1 MPEIKE
7 TTIEIKDVLS
17 IFHRRKWLILL
28 PLILVTL
35 ISFGG
40 SFLLEERYQSSTMVV
55 IDQTKILSKQLQAM
69 VPGQDESRL
78 SDTQRKAR
86 LIAIHNEIVS
96 SSYLSRLIDELGL
109 YEDQGAILEAQKLHV
124 KRPDLSVQS
133 LVYHILI
140 NQLRED
146 IDIVFNGENIIQLT
160 AESADPIEAMSIATK
175 LGEIFKDE
183 RLKRELKNVR
193 GALDFTDEQLAIYR
207 KNLDVAESLKV
218 DFTATY
224 IRNKLDES
232 VSADANIRTIMA
244 DIDDIKLRIDKN
256 IKDQTRLRSRLS
268 AYSESSLKLE
278 FDQRYTGAK
287 KNAYAETER
296 LAEYMSKYIWS
307 DPKVIDAHQTLAGE
321 MRQIERLL
329 SEYVEKQ
336 FGDASTGDKE
346 TLAQYFMLQAHEAV
360 QRRKL
365 TNFDVALSILRSRI
379 AKAPEYSIQMRT
391 LESEVSSAREIYEK
405 FKEQLT
411 GSEISQSLMRGSSE
425 TKYRIME
432 PASVPLEPV
441 KPNRLKITL
450 LGMILGLFI
459 GGAAALLAELL
470 DNSFKRVEDVEEF
483 LEVPVLATIPNISS
497 IKRKVKIG

>member
-7 TTIEIKDVLS
+7 TTIELKDVLS
-17 IFHRRKWLILL
+17 IFRRRKWLILL

-55 IDQTKILSKQLQAM
+55 IDQTQILSKELQAM
-69 VPGQDESRL
+69 VPGQYEGRR
-78 SDTQRKAR
+78 SDAQRRSR

-109 YEDQGAILEAQKLHV
+109 YEDQEAILEAQKLHV
-124 KRPDLSVQS
+124 KRPDLPVKN

-146 IDIVFNGENIIQLT
+146 IDINFNGENIIQLT
-160 AESADPIEAMSIATK
+160 AESEDPIEAMSIATK

-183 RLKRELKNVR
+183 RLKRELKDVR
-193 GALDFTDEQLAIYR
+193 GALDFTDEQLAIYK
-207 KNLDVAESLKV
+207 KNLEEAETRKV
-218 DFTATY
+218 EFTSTF
-224 IRNKLDES
+224 IRNRLDES

-256 IKDQTRLRSRLS
+256 IKDQTKLRTELVS
-268 AYSESSLKLE
+268 YPESSLKLE
-278 FDQRYTGAK
+278 LDNRYTQAK
-287 KNAYAETER
+287 RNAYAETER
-296 LAEYMSKYIWS
+296 LAEYMSKYTWS
-307 DPKVIDAHQTLAGE
+307 DPKVIDAQQTIASE
-321 MRQIERLL
+321 MRQIERLV
-329 SEYVEKQ
+329 SGYVEEQ
-336 FGDASTGDKE
+336 FPDASTEDKE
-346 TLAQYFMLQAHEAV
+346 TLTQYFMLQAHESV

-365 TNFDVALSILRSRI
+365 TNFDVALSILRGRI
-379 AKAPEYSIQMRT
+379 AKSPEYAIQMRT
-391 LESEVSSAREIYEK
+391 LEIEVSSAREIYEK
-405 FKEQLT
+405 FKSQLT

-441 KPNRLKITL
+441 KPNRLKITM
-450 LGMILGLFI
+450 LGLILGLFI

-470 DNSFKRVEDVEEF
+470 DNSFKKVEDVEEF
-483 LEVPVLATIPNISS
+483 LEVPVLATIPNIPS
-497 IKRKVKIG
+497 IKKMIKVG